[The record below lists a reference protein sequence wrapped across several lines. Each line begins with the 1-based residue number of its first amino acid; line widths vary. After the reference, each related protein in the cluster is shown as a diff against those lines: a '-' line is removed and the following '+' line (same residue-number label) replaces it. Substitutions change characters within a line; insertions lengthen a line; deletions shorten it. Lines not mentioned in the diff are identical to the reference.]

1 MNEKCVLGQNGQF
14 DLFVIDDA
22 ILFGVC
28 KYVQRNG
35 TIRYTIFRIHI
46 YLQDPRVKLNVA
58 GLDYT
63 LTSYIL
69 TYTKKIASSMTK
81 RSN

>member
-35 TIRYTIFRIHI
+35 TIRY
-46 YLQDPRVKLNVA
+46 LQDPRVKLNVA

-69 TYTKKIASSMTK
+69 TYTKKTPKRIASSMTK

>member
-1 MNEKCVLGQNGQF
+1 MRGQIGQF
-14 DLFVIDDA
+14 DLFVFDDA

-35 TIRYTIFRIHI
+35 TIRYISSGSTYIFRIHVSNLMWRDSTI
-46 YLQDPRVKLNVA
+46 PLHRTYLHTPKR
-58 GLDYT
+58 
-63 LTSYIL
+63 
-69 TYTKKIASSMTK
+69 IASSMTK

>member
-1 MNEKCVLGQNGQF
+1 MKNVFSDKMVNLTF
-14 DLFVIDDA
+14 LSLMTRFFLV
-22 ILFGVC
+22 
-28 KYVQRNG
+28 YVSMYNVMVQLD
-35 TIRYTIFRIHI
+35 I

>member
-1 MNEKCVLGQNGQF
+1 MQRYLTYLRVLAPPRQRIIEVKVVNLTFLSLMTRFFLVYVSMYNVMVQFGQF

-35 TIRYTIFRIHI
+35 TIWSI
-46 YLQDPRVKLNVA
+46 
-58 GLDYT
+58 
-63 LTSYIL
+63 
-69 TYTKKIASSMTK
+69 
-81 RSN
+81 